1 MASKKPH
8 RLMVDDEE
16 NLRVG
21 KMDEGGQGIN
31 FQLWDKWVLWM

>member
-21 KMDEGGQGIN
+21 KMDEGGQRYKFPI
-31 FQLWDKWVLWM
+31 MR